1 MVPGAFSL
9 SHEQMSPQI
18 DAERRHF
25 RTMRDNAILK
35 PEPAARDFAAND
47 IFWTWRMVEIT
58 WPK

>member
-9 SHEQMSPQI
+9 SHKQLSPQI
-18 DAERRHF
+18 DAERRYF
-25 RTMRDNAILK
+25 RTMRDNAILM
-35 PEPAARDFAAND
+35 PEPAARVFAAND